1 MKNWK
6 NLQEQW
12 YEEDPK
18 MKERVEAGLKE
29 LGIQTQLHEARK
41 KAGLTQEELAR
52 RMHVKRS
59 YISRL
64 ENHPENI
71 KLGTLIRYTQAVGQ
85 TLDIAIH
92 T

>member
-1 MKNWK
+1 MKNW
-6 NLQEQW
+6 NTLQEQW
-12 YEEDPK
+12 YAEDAG

-92 T
+92 A

>member
-1 MKNWK
+1 MKNW
-6 NLQEQW
+6 NTLQEQW
-12 YEEDPK
+12 YAEDPG

-29 LGIQTQLHEARK
+29 LGIQTQLHETRK

-92 T
+92 A